1 MNHLNKIYA
10 VDFDDTLAITNFP
23 LIVEPKMNMI
33 NVCKRLRQ
41 RGNIVILWT
50 CRCGADLAA
59 AVDYCKQFGLEF
71 DYINEG
77 TPENVEKFGN
87 DSRKIFADVYID
99 DKSYNPEEKLSDDAL
114 YIRMWQNYENSVLD
128 MGKEIARIMRPVLE
142 MMVDCT
148 NKLKNIEAVKERKK
162 GKEDGE

>member
-1 MNHLNKIYA
+1 LNHKKKIYA

-23 LIVEPKMNMI
+23 LIVEPKINMI

-41 RGNIVILWT
+41 KGNTVILWT

-59 AVDYCKQFGLEF
+59 AVEYCMQFGLEF
-71 DYINEG
+71 DYVNEG

-99 DKSYNPEEKLSDDAL
+99 DKSYNPEEKLTEDAL

-128 MGKEIARIMRPVLE
+128 MGIQIASLMRPVLE
-142 MMVDCT
+142 AVMGCA
-148 NKLKNIEAVKERKK
+148 NKLMDFEAVIGKKE
-162 GKEDGE
+162 GEEDGQ